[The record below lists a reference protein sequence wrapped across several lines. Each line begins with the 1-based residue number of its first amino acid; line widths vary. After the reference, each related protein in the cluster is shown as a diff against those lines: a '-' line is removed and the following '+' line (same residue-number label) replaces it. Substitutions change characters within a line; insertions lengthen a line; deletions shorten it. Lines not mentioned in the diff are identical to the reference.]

1 MKTAISFT
9 LNWFHSIISLGN
21 LCQCFFT
28 WPERKRNKQKPTQT
42 QLQTTAKPP
51 PLLKNEKAPTT
62 NSSNQTKQ
70 KMPRAH
76 HAYGVSGCTIVLQG
90 LHLFL
95 KSNSLHLFD
104 GQNLCLYP
112 SKHQHK
118 QREKLLF
125 FSFFSEFFSI
135 WALRQ
140 PHISLVCLKPEK
152 LCLKTFQQS
161 NHIAACWT
169 AMFERGGKKGEDPS
183 LPLTSVHWGRL
194 HRIVTIS

>member
-1 MKTAISFT
+1 MSHLLSSCFFFSFFFFLTQAKKCTIKNTSYMKTAISFT

-42 QLQTTAKPP
+42 QLQTAAKPP

-125 FSFFSEFFSI
+125 FSFFFWVFLNLS
-135 WALRQ
+135 
-140 PHISLVCLKPEK
+140 
-152 LCLKTFQQS
+152 LKTASHQFGLLK
-161 NHIAACWT
+161 AWEA
-169 AMFERGGKKGEDPS
+169 
-183 LPLTSVHWGRL
+183 LPQN
-194 HRIVTIS
+194 IPAK